1 MNWEEC
7 YQSGNTPW
15 DKAAPA
21 PELASS
27 LSEGLLQGRVLV
39 PGCGLGHDVRA
50 IATAGALEVVGLD
63 LAPSAVQEAKTHGS
77 LQNTSFLLGDFFA
90 LPKEF
95 TGHFDWI
102 WEHTCFCAIP
112 RADRPK
118 YVQAARNALRPGGGL
133 LALFFLN
140 PDMEDPEQGP
150 PFGVSPEDLD
160 RYFWGAFALEREW
173 LPRATYPGREG
184 RELVRLLR
192 RI

>member
-7 YQSGNTPW
+7 YKSGNTPW

-27 LSEGLLQGRVLV
+27 LAEGLLQGNVLV

-50 IATAGALEVVGLD
+50 IANAGALEVLGID
-63 LAPSAVQEAKTHGS
+63 LAPSAVHEAKAHGTPK
-77 LQNTSFLLGDFFA
+77 NTSFLQGDFFK
-90 LPKEF
+90 LPGRFK
-95 TGHFDWI
+95 GHFDWI

-112 RADRPK
+112 PADRPK
-118 YVQAARNALRPGGGL
+118 YVQAARDALRPKGTL

-150 PFGVSPEDLD
+150 PFGVSPGDLD
-160 RYFWGAFALEREW
+160 RYFSGTFELEREW